1 MAVRRRA
8 WLLAPLAAALVA
20 GCGSTVENTGSSSDA
35 NGLSAPTG
43 VTNTGAPGAAPA
55 GEVNNPGASGGT
67 TVTGGN
73 TTTAGQQSGAVQASQ
88 SLTQQVRAGTGPVT
102 VKVGVVYL
110 KGLDQAY
117 GAVSGGK
124 SASTD
129 SQGDY
134 ATVIAAINA
143 RPGSR
148 LKLAPIYYAVDASST
163 TSQADQQQGAC
174 AYFTSDKHVDVV
186 MSYTAGSNGALAT
199 CLQQHHI
206 PIVDGFP
213 TAETGAGTFAKLAG
227 LWAPSQ
233 LSLDRLGALEPR
245 YLVDNHWVDKQ
256 WPASPNCATVT
267 TPRIGVVTFDRPDW
281 RATYDHVVAPTFKAL
296 GHPVYD
302 AVFIQVSGSTG
313 QQVAQASSAAQ
324 NAVLKFSSE
333 CIDHVAFISNVVV
346 DYLFMNVAAQQGYT
360 PRYGLSSLEAPP
372 TVVQNLPTSAA
383 SQLHGSMGPGWAP
396 YADVSIADFDAT
408 AKAPGAA
415 CVQLLTKGGH
425 APTDNNSATLAMP
438 SCDGPMFVAAVFDK
452 WIASGGNAS
461 LLSIVNG
468 LGSSYRPAGTFSAS
482 YNDRRHDGAVAYRGF
497 AFVDACKCFRYNSGL
512 AAIS

>member
-1 MAVRRRA
+1 MSMI
-8 WLLAPLAAALVA
+8 WPLCAALVA
-20 GCGSTVENTGSSSDA
+20 GCGSTVENTGSNADQS
-35 NGLSAPTG
+35 GLSAPTG
-43 VTNTGAPGAAPA
+43 VTNPTNAGGAPTT
-55 GEVNNPGASGGT
+55 GEVQNPGA
-67 TVTGGN
+67 TGQAATAGNN
-73 TTTAGQQSGAVQASQ
+73 TTAAQQSGGVQASQ

-117 GAVSGGK
+117 KAASGGK

-148 LKLAPIYYAVDASST
+148 LKLAPTYYAVDASST
-163 TSQADQQQGAC
+163 TSQADQQQSAC

-186 MSYTAGSNGALAT
+186 LSYTAGSNGALAT

-233 LSLDRLGALEPR
+233 LSLDRLGALEPT
-245 YLVDNHWVDKQ
+245 YLVHNHWVDKQ
-256 WPASPNCATVT
+256 WPASPNCAMVT

-281 RATYDHVVAPTFKAL
+281 RAMYDHVVAPTFKSL
-296 GHPVYD
+296 GHPVHD
-302 AVFIQVSGSTG
+302 AIFIQVSGSTG

-360 PRYGLSSLEAPP
+360 PRYGLSSLEGPP
-372 TVVQNLPTSAA
+372 TILQNLPTSAA

-396 YADVSIADFDAT
+396 YADVSIADFDAP

-415 CVQLLTKGGH
+415 CVQVLTKGGH

-438 SCDGPMFVAAVFDK
+438 SCDGPMFVAAVFDR

-497 AFVDACKCFRYNSGL
+497 SFVDACTCFRYNSGL
-512 AAIS
+512 ASVT